1 MAIEE
6 GDDAEHILV
15 VFIIAH
21 RLAIGFKKRHI
32 FLLRKCFGEFVDVH
46 RFVVL
51 VHILIVERGL
61 GHEVHDMVVGIDAH
75 HSAIHPRF
83 IFSHESQV
91 GEGVIHQLMEHFIV
105 ENQVA
110 FYQQC
115 VVGLQRI
122 FGERQRVDVV
132 GFVKHGVH
140 HIFNFQS
147 PIIVAH
153 IVHEFLGFVAHH
165 HHHPREV
172 KVRKLAEHAV
182 DEFLSVHFHH
192 TLGVLLCVFAEAFAH
207 SGGKNDGLHINSFFS
222 FFE

>member
-1 MAIEE
+1 MVFVGKEGFGNVEVLFVVDFIPLFIFNGQRFQLLAIEE

-75 HSAIHPRF
+75 HGAIHPRF

-122 FGERQRVDVV
+122 FGERQ
-132 GFVKHGVH
+132 
-140 HIFNFQS
+140 
-147 PIIVAH
+147 
-153 IVHEFLGFVAHH
+153 
-165 HHHPREV
+165 
-172 KVRKLAEHAV
+172 
-182 DEFLSVHFHH
+182 
-192 TLGVLLCVFAEAFAH
+192 
-207 SGGKNDGLHINSFFS
+207 
-222 FFE
+222 